1 MVPSSVASCRLTLI
15 TEVATWLKLE
25 STRGYGLGHGYGTII
40 VKNILV
46 KVRETSWNRMG
57 YKQCRQSQ
65 TPVSITWLG
74 LENDNRHR

>member
-46 KVRETSWNRMG
+46 KVRWNIMEQNGIQTMPSKSDTSVNNLVRV
-57 YKQCRQSQ
+57 R
-65 TPVSITWLG
+65 
-74 LENDNRHR
+74 E